1 MQERGRPAREVR
13 HGVVGV
19 EAVQEGV
26 RLLMKL
32 SLVARAH
39 RVEVQ
44 QVEADPSFLVLRW
57 LHRRPS
63 GPHARNF

>member
-1 MQERGRPAREVR
+1 M
-13 HGVVGV
+13 VGV

-26 RLLMKL
+26 WLLMKL

-44 QVEADPSFLVLRW
+44 YVEADPSSLVLRW

-63 GPHARNF
+63 GLHARNF